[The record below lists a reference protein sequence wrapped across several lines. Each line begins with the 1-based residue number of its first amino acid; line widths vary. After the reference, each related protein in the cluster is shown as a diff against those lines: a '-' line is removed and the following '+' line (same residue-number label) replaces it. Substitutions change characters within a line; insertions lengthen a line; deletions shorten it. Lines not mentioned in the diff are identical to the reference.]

1 MDDSVIKEGVEKIW
15 CDYDKDNS
23 GELDKEE
30 CERFVK
36 DMLESCGGTFDK
48 ETYEKMFHECIDKG
62 GEGAGDG
69 KVSKDEMVSFIK
81 EIMS

>member
-1 MDDSVIKEGVEKIW
+1 MDDKIIEEGVEKIW
-15 CDYDKDNS
+15 ADYDKDNS

-48 ETYEKMFHECIDKG
+48 ETYDKMFSECIDKG
-62 GEGAGDG
+62 GDKGGDG
-69 KVSKDEMVSFIK
+69 KVDKKEMVAFIK